1 MEIKPNLLSFSFKG
15 KTPVKTH
22 KTILDVQYESQK
34 ANPLDEQRKKRIA
47 DMKSALT
54 KLQELKENSSPKK
67 LASQRAGILKQR
79 LEALKAIL
87 EKLPSGNY
95 KALAQELKQIAKQLN
110 VISKSV
116 GGSAGSGASMPVMSL
131 SSGEGNAGSSSEE
144 GVDVNSELSISSSA
158 SASESPASA
167 APDTTEADAKEA
179 EKLAKEVERQVHSV
193 ARPEENDKVDEQGE
207 SRLDKPNS
215 SRSPL
220 ASLQSNDDIDD
231 RALREILTEAGK
243 LVRQVLSLLKAKHQ
257 DDDEETDELF
267 KDIKSELEGLD
278 KNLGEGSLATT
289 GQALGMNLGAS
300 LGIASISDLGGMGG
314 FVDVSV

>member
-15 KTPVKTH
+15 KTPAKTH
-22 KTILDVQYESQK
+22 KTILDVQDEQLK
-34 ANPLDEQRKKRIA
+34 ANPLDEHRKKRMA
-47 DMKSALT
+47 DMKTALT
-54 KLQELKENSSPKK
+54 KLQELKESSSPKK
-67 LASQRAGILKQR
+67 LASQRAAILKQR
-79 LEALKAIL
+79 LETLKAIL
-87 EKLPSGNY
+87 EKLPPGNY

-116 GGSAGSGASMPVMSL
+116 GGSAGGSASRPVLSL
-131 SSGEGNAGSSSEE
+131 SSGEGNADSSNEE
-144 GVDVNSELSISSSA
+144 GVDAESTVN
-158 SASESPASA
+158 A
-167 APDTTEADAKEA
+167 APDTSAPDTSASDAREA
-179 EKLAKEVERQVHSV
+179 EKLAKEVERQVHSE
-193 ARPEENDKVDEQGE
+193 ARPEENDKVDEQDE
-207 SRLDKPNS
+207 SKQDEPS
-215 SRSPL
+215 PSTSPL
-220 ASLQSNDDIDD
+220 ASVHSNDDIDD

-289 GQALGMNLGAS
+289 GQALGVNLGESLSVAS
-300 LGIASISDLGGMGG
+300 MGGLGGMGG

>member
-15 KTPVKTH
+15 KAPAKTH
-22 KTILDVQYESQK
+22 KTILDVQDEQLK
-34 ANPLDEQRKKRIA
+34 ANPLDEHRKKRMA
-47 DMKSALT
+47 DMKTALT
-54 KLQELKENSSPKK
+54 KLQELKESSSPKK

-79 LEALKAIL
+79 LETLKAIL
-87 EKLPSGNY
+87 EKLPPGNY

-116 GGSAGSGASMPVMSL
+116 GGSAGGSASRPVMSL
-131 SSGEGNAGSSSEE
+131 SSGEGNADSSNEE
-144 GVDVNSELSISSSA
+144 GVDAESTVN
-158 SASESPASA
+158 A
-167 APDTTEADAKEA
+167 APDTSAPDTSASDAREA
-179 EKLAKEVERQVHSV
+179 EKLAKEVERQVHSE
-193 ARPEENDKVDEQGE
+193 ARPEENDKVDEQDE
-207 SRLDKPNS
+207 SKQDEPS
-215 SRSPL
+215 PSTSPL
-220 ASLQSNDDIDD
+220 TSVHSNDDIDD

-289 GQALGMNLGAS
+289 GQALGVNLGESLSVAS
-300 LGIASISDLGGMGG
+300 MGGLGGMGG

>member
-15 KTPVKTH
+15 KTPAKTY
-22 KTILDVQYESQK
+22 KTILDVQDEQLK
-34 ANPLDEQRKKRIA
+34 ANPLDEHRKKRMA

-87 EKLPSGNY
+87 EKLPPGNY

-116 GGSAGSGASMPVMSL
+116 GGSAGGGSSMPVMSVN
-131 SSGEGNAGSSSEE
+131 SDNDSTDSSSEE
-144 GVDVNSELSISSSA
+144 GLDVNPESA
-158 SASESPASA
+158 VSA
-167 APDTTEADAKEA
+167 APDTSSPNTSAPDTSASDAKEA
-179 EKLAKEVERQVHSV
+179 EKLAKEVERQVHSE
-193 ARPEENDKVDEQGE
+193 AKPEENAKVDEQDE
-207 SRLDKPNS
+207 SKLDKPS
-215 SRSPL
+215 SSTSPL
-220 ASLQSNDDIDD
+220 ASLHANDDIDD

-257 DDDEETDELF
+257 DDDEETRELF

-289 GQALGMNLGAS
+289 GQALGVNLGES
-300 LGIASISDLGGMGG
+300 LSMASISSLGGMGG

>member
-15 KTPVKTH
+15 KTPAKTH
-22 KTILDVQYESQK
+22 KTILDVQDEQLK
-34 ANPLDEQRKKRIA
+34 ANPLDEHRKKRMA
-47 DMKSALT
+47 DMKTALT
-54 KLQELKENSSPKK
+54 KLQELKESSSPKK
-67 LASQRAGILKQR
+67 LASQRAAILKQR
-79 LEALKAIL
+79 LETLKAIL
-87 EKLPSGNY
+87 EKLPPGNY

-116 GGSAGSGASMPVMSL
+116 GGSAGGSASRPVLSL
-131 SSGEGNAGSSSEE
+131 SSGEGNADSSNEE
-144 GVDVNSELSISSSA
+144 GVDAESTVN
-158 SASESPASA
+158 A
-167 APDTTEADAKEA
+167 APDTSAPDTSASDAREA
-179 EKLAKEVERQVHSV
+179 EKLAKEVERQVHSE
-193 ARPEENDKVDEQGE
+193 ARPEENDKVDEQDE
-207 SRLDKPNS
+207 SKQDEPS
-215 SRSPL
+215 PSTSPL
-220 ASLQSNDDIDD
+220 ASVHSNDDIDD

-289 GQALGMNLGAS
+289 GQALGVNLGESLSVAS
-300 LGIASISDLGGMGG
+300 MGG

>member
-15 KTPVKTH
+15 KTPAKTH
-22 KTILDVQYESQK
+22 KTILDVQDEQLK
-34 ANPLDEQRKKRIA
+34 ANPLDEHRKKRMA
-47 DMKSALT
+47 DMKTALT

-87 EKLPSGNY
+87 EKLPPGNY

-116 GGSAGSGASMPVMSL
+116 GGSAAGASRPVMSL

-193 ARPEENDKVDEQGE
+193 ARPEENEKVDKQDE
-207 SRLDKPNS
+207 SKLDEPS
-215 SRSPL
+215 PSTSPL
-220 ASLQSNDDIDD
+220 TSLQPNDDIDD
-231 RALREILTEAGK
+231 KALREILTEAAK
-243 LVRQVLSLLKAKHQ
+243 LVRQVLALLKEKHQ
-257 DDDEETDELF
+257 DDDEETRELF
-267 KDIKSELEGLD
+267 KDIEGELGDLD
-278 KNLGEGSLATT
+278 NSLGQGNLA
-289 GQALGMNLGAS
+289 QALGESIGIGS
-300 LGIASISDLGGMGG
+300 LSGIGGLGG

>member
-15 KTPVKTH
+15 KTPAKTH
-22 KTILDVQYESQK
+22 KTILDVQDESQK
-34 ANPLDEQRKKRIA
+34 ANPLDEHRKKRMA

-87 EKLPSGNY
+87 EKLPPGNY

-116 GGSAGSGASMPVMSL
+116 GGSAGGSASRPVMSL
-131 SSGEGNAGSSSEE
+131 KTDEASADSSSKEN
-144 GVDVNSELSISSSA
+144 VDTNPEPTV
-158 SASESPASA
+158 SA
-167 APDTTEADAKEA
+167 APDTSAPDTSASDAKEA
-179 EKLAKEVERQVHSV
+179 EKLAKEIERQVHAE
-193 ARPEENDKVDEQGE
+193 ARPEESAKVDEQDE
-207 SRLDKPNS
+207 SKLDKPS
-215 SRSPL
+215 LSTSPL
-220 ASLQSNDDIDD
+220 ASVHSNDDIDD
-231 RALREILTEAGK
+231 RALHEILTEAGK

-257 DDDEETDELF
+257 DDDEETRELF
-267 KDIKSELEGLD
+267 KDIKSELEDLD

-289 GQALGMNLGAS
+289 GQALGVNLGES
-300 LGIASISDLGGMGG
+300 LGVASIGGLGGMGG